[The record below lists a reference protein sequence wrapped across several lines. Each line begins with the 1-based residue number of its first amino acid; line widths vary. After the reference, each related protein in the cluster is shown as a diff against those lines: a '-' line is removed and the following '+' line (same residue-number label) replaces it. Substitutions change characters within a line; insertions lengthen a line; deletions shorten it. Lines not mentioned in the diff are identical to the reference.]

1 MRLRVL
7 CHYVAL
13 FESIT
18 SVEVQLEL
26 EVGDARIRQ
35 LGVG

>member
-1 MRLRVL
+1 VT
-7 CHYVAL
+7 YIVS

-26 EVGDARIRQ
+26 QVGDARIRQ
-35 LGVG
+35 LGVE